1 MFDEIFNRWINF
13 NYLTNDD
20 IIPLFLEWNNT
31 FGDGRGTAQE
41 VSVLTNLIHT
51 DYHKLMNKIL
61 HDVGV
66 KKGYRWEEVWDLN
79 SGQLLKRF
87 LVK

>member
-1 MFDEIFNRWINF
+1 
-13 NYLTNDD
+13 
-20 IIPLFLEWNNT
+20 
-31 FGDGRGTAQE
+31 
-41 VSVLTNLIHT
+41 
-51 DYHKLMNKIL
+51 MNKIL

-87 LVK
+87 LIENNK